1 MIDEKEDE
9 NDKNQENKYSKY
21 AYKPIEVRKSIDFE
35 ST

>member
-21 AYKPIEVRKSIDFE
+21 AYKPIEVRKSKDFK